1 MEQLARE
8 LEEKRRQEL
17 ERLKEEE
24 LKNSEQGKRKTGKD
38 QENALRGKAGL
49 VSSRCVVVYRD
60 D

>member
-38 QENALRGKAGL
+38 QENALRRE
-49 VSSRCVVVYRD
+49 SRPGVKQVRGCLQR
-60 D
+60 

>member
-24 LKNSEQGKRKTGKD
+24 LKNSEQEKRKTGKD
-38 QENALRGKAGL
+38 HENALRRKSQPGVKQVRGCL
-49 VSSRCVVVYRD
+49 QR
-60 D
+60 